1 VGRTLVEAVG
11 EDLAAL
17 REAVVGE
24 DPVALGKAAIVE
36 AWRRARR
43 SGRVRRRPSGGR

>member
-17 REAVVGE
+17 SEAVVGE
-24 DPVALGKAAIVE
+24 DPAALGKVAIVE
-36 AWRRARR
+36 AWRRA